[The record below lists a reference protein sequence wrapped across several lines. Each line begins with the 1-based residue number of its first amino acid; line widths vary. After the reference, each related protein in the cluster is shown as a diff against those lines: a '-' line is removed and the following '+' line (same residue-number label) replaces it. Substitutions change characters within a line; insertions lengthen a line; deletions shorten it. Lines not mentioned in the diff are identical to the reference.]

1 MRKIYKIISI
11 LMSIIFFMSVLP
23 QVDLLDVLAD
33 TTKTT
38 YRISTVEDLYKIRE
52 DLNGIYILNNDID
65 LTKATQKGGICDYDG
80 TGWNPIGA
88 LESGDYNAFKG
99 TLDGRGHKITG
110 MRIYNSKSSNVG
122 LFAGI
127 DGATIKD
134 LTVSGT
140 INSAKKAT
148 IGSFVGTDTSGTV
161 SDCHSEV
168 DMHLKSSG
176 TVGGIVGMTKGKASI
191 KNCSNKGDIEIIVTN
206 GVGLMI
212 GGICGSAYSTESN
225 IEKCYNAGDIYESG
239 TLNNGDMEV
248 HGSGILGAVNTNAT
262 ATATISNCYNSGNIQ
277 GMLIFSGTIF
287 DSMSA
292 YAICPVYNG
301 DYGYIKR
308 VPVSVKNCYNIGKI
322 IKVNTYKHPT
332 TGSWVT
338 NRLKGSFGG
347 KTSTSQDNYYL
358 EGTCET
364 EDFARPL
371 TQAQMTTKNMM
382 FYEGWS
388 KDEWIVD
395 DNTPYKYPQLK
406 NNRYTTN
413 LEITKIEVA
422 EQKNP
427 LRYYIGTEKIKNLE
441 DLIIKIYYADGTS
454 KMTYCKNFD
463 YEFQSK
469 VSDPRDYEVKI
480 YPDKE
485 YNPNKYIVAT
495 VIVTNVP
502 KAVAINL
509 VSLPNNTEFYEGKS
523 FNFTGCNVEVAYD
536 NGELITK
543 SIDFNSTTGGD
554 INVPGKQTITYTEDG
569 VSVSFEI
576 NVIPKK
582 IVGISVTTKPNKTEY
597 YQDDK
602 IVLTGMVAK
611 AIYNSGV
618 QTVISNNDLN
628 VSYDF
633 SKAGTQKVIVN
644 YEDFTDSFDVNVIA
658 KVAKSIEI
666 VNGPTKKIYIQG
678 QKVETEGMIVKATFN
693 NGEVKEVTDY
703 TVDMPTM
710 KTGLQTVAV
719 RCGDAVAYIAITV
732 IAREPEQLEI
742 VTEPNKTTYVEGDE
756 LDTTGLKVVARF
768 NDGTVE
774 EINDFQILNVDMESI
789 GTKSVKITYGNLF
802 VTFDIKIIEKVVEKI
817 TVEGKNSYIKG
828 EDFDPNSLIVKAVY
842 NNGKSEEIKDF
853 QATGFTGNVGKNI
866 IKVEYKGKEETFVVI
881 VHESDEQW
889 TIVKKATCSSEG
901 EKVKYCKDCGEIVYK
916 EKINKLPHTIVID
929 RGVEATCTSTGI
941 TEGKHCSVC
950 DEVIEKQ
957 EVIPML
963 EHTEDEKWT
972 TIKKPT
978 CTNEGT
984 QVKKCTVCG
993 KVMKT
998 KSIEAKGHNI
1008 VIDEAVEA
1016 TCTKSGLTEGSHC
1029 IVCDEIIV
1037 AQKTVAALGHKYANF
1052 VHKSATCTEPEVA
1065 VGKCERCDSTKT
1077 AKISEAL
1084 GHYYVTDKKVEP
1096 TCTKSGLTEGSH
1108 CSRCGLVKIKQEEI
1122 PATGHSVE
1130 KDWELEKKASCVQKG
1145 LKVKKCEKCDEVL
1158 ESEEIEALG
1167 HDIVKDEA
1175 VEPTCSKDGL
1185 TEGEHCSRCGE
1196 ILIQQKRI
1204 DALGHNIVKDEG
1216 TESTCDRKGITD
1228 GSHCDRCGEIIV
1240 RQIVIPTKTHT
1251 IIEVDSTPATYFE
1264 NGYTGNIVCKVCG
1277 EQIRCGNIILKLKLN
1292 KPTLKVKALKN
1303 KAVIKIGKIKGI
1315 TKYEIRYKQGKKW
1328 IKKYTKKTTYTLKKL
1343 HSKKKV
1349 TIRVRAV
1356 VQDKSKVLYSKY
1368 CSKKVRVR

>member
-1 MRKIYKIISI
+1 
-11 LMSIIFFMSVLP
+11 MSRYSGNWDGIPCNAWAICPGVSV
-23 QVDLLDVLAD
+23 
-33 TTKTT
+33 K
-38 YRISTVEDLYKIRE
+38 
-52 DLNGIYILNNDID
+52 
-65 LTKATQKGGICDYDG
+65 
-80 TGWNPIGA
+80 
-88 LESGDYNAFKG
+88 
-99 TLDGRGHKITG
+99 
-110 MRIYNSKSSNVG
+110 
-122 LFAGI
+122 
-127 DGATIKD
+127 
-134 LTVSGT
+134 
-140 INSAKKAT
+140 
-148 IGSFVGTDTSGTV
+148 
-161 SDCHSEV
+161 
-168 DMHLKSSG
+168 
-176 TVGGIVGMTKGKASI
+176 
-191 KNCSNKGDIEIIVTN
+191 
-206 GVGLMI
+206 
-212 GGICGSAYSTESN
+212 
-225 IEKCYNAGDIYESG
+225 KCYN
-239 TLNNGDMEV
+239 V
-248 HGSGILGAVNTNAT
+248 
-262 ATATISNCYNSGNIQ
+262 GNIVRVK
-277 GMLIFSGTIF
+277 MYTSTTS
-287 DSMSA
+287 DSWLT
-292 YAICPVYNG
+292 N
-301 DYGYIKR
+301 K
-308 VPVSVKNCYNIGKI
+308 
-322 IKVNTYKHPT
+322 YK
-332 TGSWVT
+332 G
-338 NRLKGSFGG
+338 GFGG
-347 KTSTSQDNYYL
+347 KTLTSQDNYYL

-469 VSDPRDYEVKI
+469 VLDPGDYEIKI

-742 VTEPNKTTYVEGDE
+742 VTEPNKTTYIEGDE

-972 TIKKPT
+972 TIKKTT

-1037 AQKTVAALGHKYANF
+1037 AQKTVA
-1052 VHKSATCTEPEVA
+1052 
-1065 VGKCERCDSTKT
+1065 
-1077 AKISEAL
+1077 
-1084 GHYYVTDKKVEP
+1084 
-1096 TCTKSGLTEGSH
+1096 
-1108 CSRCGLVKIKQEEI
+1108 
-1122 PATGHSVE
+1122 
-1130 KDWELEKKASCVQKG
+1130 
-1145 LKVKKCEKCDEVL
+1145 
-1158 ESEEIEALG
+1158 ALG

-1277 EQIRCGNIILKLKLN
+1277 EQIRCGNIIPKLKLN